1 MVLNENTSKKIIP
14 VAGGKGGVG
23 KSFIAVN
30 LALALAANGYKT
42 ILIDLDLGS
51 SNLHTFLGFRNNNQG
66 IGTYLVNKRQKLEDL
81 VIGTP
86 HDNLYFIPGDV
97 QQYGVATLPFQ
108 IVKKLSREITTL
120 DADYIIMDL
129 GSGSSFNILDFFL
142 TSNAGILVTTPQK
155 TSTGALYDFLK
166 NLVIRFCERAFDKN
180 KAVSDLIKELVR
192 ESRPGQCKSI
202 KPIIEKI
209 ADIDPESAEKMRIYL
224 SVLQPKMIINQS
236 MESTAAEE
244 GEKMASLFENNFN
257 LNIES
262 IGMLLRDPYV
272 DLSIE
277 ERNPYI
283 LSHPNNV
290 LTKQITRI
298 AQKIIQSEEFPFMP
312 FDYSYYENSFDLS
325 RIEFENDVE
334 QIEQIEQK

>member
-1 MVLNENTSKKIIP
+1 MVLSENTSKKVIP
-14 VAGGKGGVG
+14 IAGGKGGVG
-23 KSFIAVN
+23 KSFVAVN
-30 LALALAANGYKT
+30 LAMALASNGYKT

-108 IVKKLSREITTL
+108 VVKKLSGEITHL

-129 GSGSSFNILDFFL
+129 GSGSSFNTLDFFL
-142 TSNAGILVTTPQK
+142 TSNSGILVTTPQK

-180 KAVSDLIKELVR
+180 KAASDIIKEAVK
-192 ESRPGQCKSI
+192 ETRPGECKSI
-202 KPIIEKI
+202 KPIIEKL
-209 ADIDPESAEKMRIYL
+209 AEIDPEIAEKMRIYL
-224 SVLQPKMIINQS
+224 SVLQPKMIINQAMDS
-236 MESTAAEE
+236 DAAKE
-244 GEKMASLFENNFN
+244 GERISTLFENNFN

-277 ERNPYI
+277 ERKPYI
-283 LSHPNNV
+283 LSNPNNV
-290 LTKQITRI
+290 LSGQIHRI
-298 AQKIIQSEEFPFMP
+298 ALKIIQSEEFPFMP
-312 FDYSYYENSFDLS
+312 FDYSCYEDSFDLT
-325 RIEFENDVE
+325 RIEFDNDVQ
-334 QIEQIEQK
+334 QIDKQET